1 MAEAVKWFRKA
12 ADQGFAPAQYN
23 LGTSYYYGDGVEQ
36 DLPMAA
42 KWYRKAADQGFAES
56 QFILGLCYY
65 EGKGVEQNKAEA
77 VKWFRKA
84 AEQGHEL
91 AKEAL
96 KDLGD

>member
-1 MAEAVKWFRKA
+1 
-12 ADQGFAPAQYN
+12 
-23 LGTSYYYGDGVEQ
+23 
-36 DLPMAA
+36 MAA